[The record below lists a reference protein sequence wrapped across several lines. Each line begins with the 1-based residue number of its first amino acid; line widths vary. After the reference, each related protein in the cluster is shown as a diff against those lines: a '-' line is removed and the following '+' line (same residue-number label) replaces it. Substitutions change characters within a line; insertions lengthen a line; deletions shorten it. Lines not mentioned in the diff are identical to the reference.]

1 MRLPLPSAH
10 YSQRVR
16 YGRYVARRLRRA
28 KRIALATDVEAA
40 TLEILKRG
48 REVEDA
54 DGPVQEAMADRDAA
68 DDDLDTAA
76 QRARNHLAGR
86 GVEAM
91 TSAPY
96 TLIFPQGIGYYTAA
110 PLDEETE
117 RYDELRKRL
126 EELLPP
132 ADAVRQEAIPIIEAG
147 IGSFTAAVDALSK
160 ARTEEALASTR
171 LGAAEDAWARLMT
184 KVYGLLISELGR
196 PAAERF
202 FPKAKSGKKKTD
214 DGQG

>member
-1 MRLPLPSAH
+1 MRLPLPSAQ

-28 KRIALATDVEAA
+28 KRLALATDIEAA

-76 QRARNHLAGR
+76 QRARNQLAGR

-91 TSAPY
+91 TTAPY

-126 EELLPP
+126 EELLSVDDP
-132 ADAVRQEAIPIIEAG
+132 VRKDAIPAIHAG
-147 IGSFTAAVDALSK
+147 IHAFTAAVDALSR
-160 ARTEEALASTR
+160 ARNDEALASTR
-171 LGAAEDAWARLMT
+171 LGAAEDAWGRLMT

-202 FPKAKSGKKKTD
+202 FPKAKSGKKKPD
-214 DGQG
+214 DGQA

>member
-1 MRLPLPSAH
+1 MRLPLPTAQ

-48 REVEDA
+48 RELEDA

-76 QRARNHLAGR
+76 QRARNMLAGR

-91 TSAPY
+91 TTAPY

-126 EELLPP
+126 VELLPP
-132 ADAVRQEAIPIIEAG
+132 DDPARKDTILVIDAG
-147 IGSFTAAVDALSK
+147 IAAFNAAVDALSK

-171 LGAAEDAWARLMT
+171 LDTAEDAWNRLMT

-202 FPKAKSGKKKTD
+202 FPKAKVGKKKSD
-214 DGQG
+214 DSGT